1 MNKITIKF
9 VTKLKPTKHIVVNYN
24 CTGMTKEM
32 KCHCLET
39 RCGCLV
45 EMKISCDVV
54 KNSVVKF
61 VSEHTHVLASPCK
74 HIVLR
79 SQRSINPTQVIEV
92 ELADSSGIAP
102 RASVGLMAKIVGGLD
117 NLGFI
122 LKNYN
127 NYLRTRRTDEMKS
140 GETRGLLEYPQIMQS
155 KDLNFSYAIQV
166 DFDDLITNIFLGR

>member
-1 MNKITIKF
+1 
-9 VTKLKPTKHIVVNYN
+9 
-24 CTGMTKEM
+24 M

-39 RCGCLV
+39 RCGCLA

-79 SQRSINPTQVIEV
+79 SQRSINPTQAIEV

-140 GETRGLLEYPQIMQS
+140 RDTRGLLEYLQIMQS